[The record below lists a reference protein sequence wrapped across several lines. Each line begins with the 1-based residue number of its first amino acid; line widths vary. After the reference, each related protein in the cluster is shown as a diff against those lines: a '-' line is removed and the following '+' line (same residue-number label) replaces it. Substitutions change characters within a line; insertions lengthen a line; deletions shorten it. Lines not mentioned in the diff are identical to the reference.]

1 MLRAVAFAVWGSWNG
16 MVARDAEVHTANL
29 EILEHLPTRD
39 TSIGRGAQLTRT
51 VPMYGVY
58 TRVQYSCTMYVR

>member
-1 MLRAVAFAVWGSWNG
+1 